1 MKIKCLG
8 SGSSGNCYLLYCNDE
23 VLILDAGLPIMQ
35 IKKGLDFNLKG
46 IQAALISHG
55 HSDHVQSA
63 DSLKKMG
70 IKVWQPYLDE
80 QKIQRRY
87 FGGFMVRSFDVPHDD
102 VPCVGYLIEC
112 PNGERLLYATDFQY
126 IKYSFKKMR
135 IHHALI
141 ESNYCKELVDT
152 EAENRTHVLRGHAE
166 MRTTLSI
173 IEDNKDSLQNVIL
186 CHLSS
191 QNINSA
197 EAMEEVKKV
206 VNCHVY
212 VAQKGLEVNLSQ
224 FPFWRE

>member
-1 MKIKCLG
+1 
-8 SGSSGNCYLLYCNDE
+8 
-23 VLILDAGLPIMQ
+23 
-35 IKKGLDFNLKG
+35 
-46 IQAALISHG
+46 
-55 HSDHVQSA
+55 
-63 DSLKKMG
+63 
-70 IKVWQPYLDE
+70 
-80 QKIQRRY
+80 
-87 FGGFMVRSFDVPHDD
+87 MVRSFDVPHDD

-186 CHLSS
+186 CHLSAENADADKMVAEV
-191 QNINSA
+191 QKIVPSA
-197 EAMEEVKKV
+197 NVDVARAGLV
-206 VNCHVY
+206 VSLRNMDEC
-212 VAQKGLEVNLSQ
+212 
-224 FPFWRE
+224 PF